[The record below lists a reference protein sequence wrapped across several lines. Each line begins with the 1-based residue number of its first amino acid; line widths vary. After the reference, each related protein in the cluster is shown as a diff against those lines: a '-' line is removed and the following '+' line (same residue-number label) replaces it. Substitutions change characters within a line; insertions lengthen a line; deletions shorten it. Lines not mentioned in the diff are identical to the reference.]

1 MRAAG
6 YAVDTAGDG
15 TPASRSPAKKPYA
28 LIILDVGLPDMSG
41 FEVLKRLR
49 QRGIKTPILILT
61 ARDTV
66 QDRVTGLDL
75 GADDYLLKPFEPSEL
90 EARIRAL
97 LRRSQGDP
105 SPVVTIGTLVIDH
118 SLGTATVNGRSLD
131 LRRREW
137 AVLERLVARPGKLV
151 SKERLTSEV
160 FGFDEPVAPERDRSL
175 CRTAAQ
181 EARARRAA
189 HPHAARPG
197 LHAGSL
203 LKAARSLQ
211 PAAPQP
217 LAVAH
222 RPTVPRPG
230 RADDRARPGAR
241 AGGAWAI
248 HTHRRSGE

>member
-1 MRAAG
+1 LARILLVEDDPALRRGLVATLRASG

-15 TPASRSPAKKPYA
+15 TSGIEIARKEPYA
-28 LIILDVGLPDMSG
+28 LIILDVGLPDISG

-49 QRGIKTPILILT
+49 QRGVKTPILILT

-66 QDRVTGLDL
+66 HDRVTGLDL

-97 LRRSQGDP
+97 LRRSQGEP
-105 SPVVTIGTLVIDH
+105 SPVVTVGNLVIDH

-160 FGFDEPVAPERDRSL
+160 FGFDDPVAPNAIEVYVARLRKKLEPDGPHI
-175 CRTAAQ
+175 RTL
-181 EARARRAA
+181 R
-189 HPHAARPG
+189 G
-197 LHAGSL
+197 LGYMLDPS
-203 LKAARSLQ
+203 
-211 PAAPQP
+211 
-217 LAVAH
+217 
-222 RPTVPRPG
+222 
-230 RADDRARPGAR
+230 
-241 AGGAWAI
+241 
-248 HTHRRSGE
+248 